1 MDAFFSRKK
10 MKNNSSKML
19 LVSKIDENRKFG
31 RFDVV
36 LKLELEVKQQYW
48 PHLNFTLIN
57 KNKSVTLERVLD
69 LLN

>member
-1 MDAFFSRKK
+1 
-10 MKNNSSKML
+10 ML